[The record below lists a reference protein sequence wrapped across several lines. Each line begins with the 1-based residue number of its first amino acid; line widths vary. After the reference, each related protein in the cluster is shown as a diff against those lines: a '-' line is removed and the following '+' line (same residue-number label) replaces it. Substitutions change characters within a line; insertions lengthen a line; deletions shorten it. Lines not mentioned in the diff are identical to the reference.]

1 VKLAD
6 GNSVSESV
14 LGSMRTVRA
23 FGAEKSE
30 LQNYEKCMDKYSSLN
45 KKSALAYLGY
55 ATAVTSLP
63 YLAIAL
69 ILFYGGLLIQ
79 SNSSDHISKGQL
91 VSFLLYLQS
100 LADAFTSIG
109 YIFASLTQAVGA
121 SDKVFELMHR
131 KPRITPPSSLSDE
144 GIDRSGSRNREE
156 NESDDS
162 HLGIVPVECKGEVL
176 LRDVD
181 LCYPARPQ
189 RKVLDGM
196 NLIAPPGNVVALVGP
211 SGGGKS
217 SIISLIQH
225 LYEPSSGCVMI
236 DGIDVHNIN
245 KSWLSRCVSVVSQ
258 EPTLFGRSISK
269 NIIYGLEGSVHEPS
283 EEEVRH
289 AAFLA
294 NASSFIEALPLG
306 YNTEVGE
313 RGVNLSGGQKQR
325 IAIARAL
332 VRKPRI
338 LLLDEATS
346 ALDSES
352 EAAVQ
357 DAIDGMLRRGKGN
370 TAEAMTVI
378 VVAHRLSTVRNAD
391 IIYVV
396 EKGRVVE
403 CGRHD
408 DLIQVKDGAYYK
420 LVNRQIK
427 LHDNL
432 DLEKTVI
439 I

>member
-1 VKLAD
+1 
-6 GNSVSESV
+6 
-14 LGSMRTVRA
+14 MRTVRA

-30 LQNYEKCMDKYSSLN
+30 LQNYENCMNKYSSLN

-100 LADAFTSIG
+100 LAEAFTSIG

-131 KPRITPPSSLSDE
+131 KPRITPPSPLPE
-144 GIDRSGSRNREE
+144 GDMENREE
-156 NESDDS
+156 YVFQ
-162 HLGIVPVECKGEVL
+162 GVVPAECKGEVL

-181 LCYPARPQ
+181 LFYPARPQ
-189 RKVLDGM
+189 RKVLDHM
-196 NLIAPPGNVVALVGP
+196 NLIAPPGHVVALVGP

-236 DGIDVHNIN
+236 DGTDVHNIN

-269 NIIYGLEGSVHEPS
+269 NIIYGLEGSLYEPS
-283 EEEVRH
+283 DEEIKR
-289 AAFLA
+289 AAYFA
-294 NASSFIEALPLG
+294 NASGFIEALPQG

-313 RGVNLSGGQKQR
+313 RGVQLSGGQKQR

-346 ALDSES
+346 APDSES

-357 DAIDGMLRRGKGN
+357 DAIDGMLRRGRGN
-370 TAEAMTVI
+370 TSEAMTVI

-391 IIYVV
+391 IIYVI

-427 LHDNL
+427 LHENVDQEKGESCYNL
-432 DLEKTVI
+432 KLSS
-439 I
+439 

>member
-1 VKLAD
+1 
-6 GNSVSESV
+6 
-14 LGSMRTVRA
+14 MRTVRA

-30 LQNYEKCMDKYSSLN
+30 LQNYKNCMDKYSSLN
-45 KKSALAYLGY
+45 NKSALAYLGY
-55 ATAVTSLP
+55 ATTVTSLP

-79 SNSSDHISKGQL
+79 SNSDDHISKGQL

-131 KPRITPPSSLSDE
+131 KPRITPPSPPPE
-144 GIDRSGSRNREE
+144 GV
-156 NESDDS
+156 
-162 HLGIVPVECKGEVL
+162 VPEECKGEVVI
-176 LRDVD
+176 RDVD
-181 LCYPARPQ
+181 LFYPARPQ
-189 RKVLDGM
+189 RKVLDHM
-196 NLIAPPGNVVALVGP
+196 NLSAPPGHVVALVGP

-217 SIISLIQH
+217 SLISLIQH
-225 LYEPSSGCVMI
+225 LYEPSSGCIMI
-236 DGIDVHNIN
+236 DGMDVHNIN

-269 NIIYGLEGSVHEPS
+269 NIIYGLEGSQYEPLD
-283 EEEVRH
+283 EDIKH
-289 AAFLA
+289 AAYLA
-294 NASSFIEALPLG
+294 NASGFIEALPQG

-313 RGVNLSGGQKQR
+313 RGVQLSGGQKQR

-357 DAIDGMLRRGKGN
+357 DAIDGMLRRGRGN
-370 TAEAMTVI
+370 TSEAMTVI

-391 IIYVV
+391 IIYVI

-403 CGRHD
+403 RGRHD

-420 LVNRQIK
+420 LVNRQMK
-427 LHDNL
+427 LHETIDQ
-432 DLEKTVI
+432 EKAITV
-439 I
+439 

>member
-1 VKLAD
+1 
-6 GNSVSESV
+6 
-14 LGSMRTVRA
+14 MRTVRA

-30 LQNYEKCMDKYSSLN
+30 LQNYEKCMEKYSSLN

-63 YLAIAL
+63 YLSIAL

-79 SNSSDHISKGQL
+79 SNSNDHISKGQL

-100 LADAFTSIG
+100 LAEAFTSIG

-131 KPRITPPSSLSDE
+131 KPRITPPSPLPE
-144 GIDRSGSRNREE
+144 GNVGSREE
-156 NESDDS
+156 CDS
-162 HLGIVPVECKGEVL
+162 SNHYQGVMPAGCKGEVL

-181 LCYPARPQ
+181 LFYPARPQ
-189 RKVLDGM
+189 RKVLDHM
-196 NLIAPPGNVVALVGP
+196 NLIAPPGHVVALVGP

-269 NIIYGLEGSVHEPS
+269 NIIYGLEGSTSEPS
-283 EEEVRH
+283 DEEVKR
-289 AAFLA
+289 AACLA
-294 NASSFIEALPLG
+294 NASSFIEALPQG

-313 RGVNLSGGQKQR
+313 RGVQLSGGQKQR

-357 DAIDGMLRRGKGN
+357 DAIDGMLRRGRGSSS
-370 TAEAMTVI
+370 EAMTVI

-391 IIYVV
+391 IIYVI

-427 LHDNL
+427 LHENA
-432 DLEKTVI
+432 EKEKAAI
-439 I
+439 L